1 MQQYYKIVVY
11 AVMLQRYF
19 QIEEHLCNIKDV
31 ECMMP
36 GTRATRNLKRLC
48 ESFSQ
53 LDYVAKELQKSST
66 TLAGVRALF
75 DAVMEDYSKSDHS
88 LSINAKVV
96 HNPEFESGIVKILN
110 NHVADLTATEMD
122 SVQCLKMEHV
132 ASFEAECTTS
142 VSDNLS
148 IAARA
153 RKKSQ
158 ISMVQMNQYVDPR
171 FILPTTN
178 ICERLF
184 SVAGNALSD
193 RRQGILPA
201 NFEKQMF
208 LKVNQELWG

>member
-1 MQQYYKIVVY
+1 M
-11 AVMLQRYF
+11 R
-19 QIEEHLCNIKDV
+19 
-31 ECMMP
+31 
-36 GTRATRNLKRLC
+36 RLSSPVLAAKLR
-48 ESFSQ
+48 EFSQ

-66 TLAGVRALF
+66 TLADVRALF
-75 DAVMEDYSKSDHS
+75 DTVMEDYAESDHY
-88 LSINAKVV
+88 LSVNAKVV
-96 HNPEFESGIVKILN
+96 HNPEFEPGIVKILN
-110 NHVADLTATEMD
+110 SHVADLTATEMD
-122 SVQCLKMEHV
+122 SVQCLKLEHV

-153 RKKSQ
+153 RKKSR

-193 RRQGILPA
+193 RRQGIFPA

-208 LKVNQELWG
+208 LKVNQELWGIDEINEMVRN